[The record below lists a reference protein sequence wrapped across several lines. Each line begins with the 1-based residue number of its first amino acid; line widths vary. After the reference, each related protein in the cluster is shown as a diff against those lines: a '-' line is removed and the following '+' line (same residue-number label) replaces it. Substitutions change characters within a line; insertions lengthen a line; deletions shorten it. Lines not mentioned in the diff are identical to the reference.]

1 MGEIFHFVPKT
12 GWDAEANVNEFI
24 RRCRDDLTVFGK
36 NINWDSWNW
45 KGVVNYTKV
54 GAPSRGISPEHLL
67 DDKIQDF
74 AKAYIRY
81 QQGHNPTKNIQ
92 EIKAIRCIEP
102 ALLKVK
108 GITDITQI
116 DVLVLDEAA
125 MVAREQYGSSGY
137 HAGAHLERLAKFI
150 SDKGMV
156 VSPINW
162 KNPIQR
168 YMDRNLTGEKG
179 QALREK
185 KLPKDHQL
193 DYMAEMFANDFLD
206 PRDRFTTSMFAL
218 SMCAPGRVSEFQ
230 DLSIDCIHEE
240 NDRKGVP
247 RLGLRFY
254 AGKGYGADIKWVST
268 PFVSIAKEAIR
279 RLKDLSIEGL
289 KIAKWLETNPDE
301 FYRHPQ
307 CPNVD
312 EDDPLTAVQICQA
325 MGWVVQEGR
334 SAMSV
339 AFNPSKNEILSIRQ
353 SKGEVTLRDL
363 NQIVHSNLPAGW
375 PWKNK
380 ERGVKYSE
388 ALLCLRKDE
397 LHGNRGV
404 SPVMLWTPDNATFT
418 YDLGPRKGTDQRSIW
433 ERHGYKNPDS
443 SEIKLTS
450 HQLRHLLNTVAQ
462 RGDLG
467 QFDIAMWSGRTNI
480 HQNRTYNHISEY
492 EVLDKVKAIP
502 SVVAMMGPLDKV
514 KSHIPVTLKDLD
526 AIGEGI
532 AHVTEYGFCVHD
544 FSMIPCQKHL
554 DCINCTEQVCVKGD
568 REKLN
573 RLIIQRDKTITQLA
587 KASTGMAKGFY
598 GAGRWFEHQKRTLER
613 TVELIRLLESD
624 DIEDGSVI
632 RLRNKKEFSSLKR
645 ELDAQIAQQKLESE
659 VQIKNEMRALLGGD
673 FG

>member
-1 MGEIFHFVPKT
+1 LCHG
-12 GWDAEANVNEFI
+12 
-24 RRCRDDLTVFGK
+24 TVCVVGK
-36 NINWDSWNW
+36 
-45 KGVVNYTKV
+45 
-54 GAPSRGISPEHLL
+54 
-67 DDKIQDF
+67 
-74 AKAYIRY
+74 
-81 QQGHNPTKNIQ
+81 
-92 EIKAIRCIEP
+92 
-102 ALLKVK
+102 
-108 GITDITQI
+108 
-116 DVLVLDEAA
+116 
-125 MVAREQYGSSGY
+125 M
-137 HAGAHLERLAKFI
+137 
-150 SDKGMV
+150 
-156 VSPINW
+156 
-162 KNPIQR
+162 
-168 YMDRNLTGEKG
+168 
-179 QALREK
+179 
-185 KLPKDHQL
+185 
-193 DYMAEMFANDFLD
+193 
-206 PRDRFTTSMFAL
+206 
-218 SMCAPGRVSEFQ
+218 
-230 DLSIDCIHEE
+230 
-240 NDRKGVP
+240 
-247 RLGLRFY
+247 
-254 AGKGYGADIKWVST
+254 
-268 PFVSIAKEAIR
+268 
-279 RLKDLSIEGL
+279 
-289 KIAKWLETNPDE
+289 
-301 FYRHPQ
+301 
-307 CPNVD
+307 
-312 EDDPLTAVQICQA
+312 
-325 MGWVVQEGR
+325 
-334 SAMSV
+334 
-339 AFNPSKNEILSIRQ
+339 
-353 SKGEVTLRDL
+353 RDL
-363 NQIVHSNLPAGW
+363 ILQLSKSSI
-375 PWKNK
+375 
-380 ERGVKYSE
+380 YST
-388 ALLCLRKDE
+388 K
-397 LHGNRGV
+397 
-404 SPVMLWTPDNATFT
+404 P
-418 YDLGPRKGTDQRSIW
+418 
-433 ERHGYKNPDS
+433 RHGYKNPDS